1 MAAEDIDI
9 FDQDHMTIEAY
20 DPEGNLTERKII
32 FSASQEGDPLVSG
45 ARMEFDALNAPPTFN
60 FSQEKPV
67 RMVDPVGG
75 SVVEVPA
82 DFEVVKSYMDAGYQL
97 ELPPLGGTGG
107 PVTQIKRRPKRG
119 FGKYPSAYKSK
130 RAAQQAAAQA
140 AAMQG
145 LGSQADLMK
154 GAMSQREFDQ
164 FNKFNKGGSVDDF
177 DIFDY
182 LPSEAQVAY
191 FGSQFAPGM
200 GLVDASGELP
210 AMPAGDVELID
221 AFAAE
226 DMPSIGEN
234 IDRGEYFDAA
244 MQGLGVLGDAMYMV
258 PFAGAVTGPTLG
270 TVSKGLGIAG
280 KAAKRGIESLDFSV
294 DDLKKVFISDHPPVG
309 AVDVQTSKKGDT
321 RTVTEKIIRDRA
333 NSYEK
338 TLKQKGATG
347 AAVRRRDSARAANK
361 IEDLVPQER
370 IILDPNEL
378 YGHSLVPVQGDRS
391 GIGTL
396 TDIKGVPLS
405 IPVQVQGG
413 PGYPQ
418 FMGKGYGWASNY
430 GAASTKQSNI
440 EKALEETGLPPLGV
454 FTAMGREGINFSTP
468 VALSMVGQLDYL
480 QVPKK
485 HIQSF
490 NKFIKTQSPIKKDNK
505 IVKGIKDF
513 VGLDSPDLIPQL
525 LGEIPSSASAGDL
538 RKAVVAEMSKPS
550 RRDQGFPI
558 YEDVLQT
565 ITNPDLRVPPN
576 IPGAANPA
584 ETGYTIF
591 RGRPD
596 QPVFKEPSHLSY
608 DTVIPGD
615 YMGGLIGRGV
625 PPELM
630 FPQNFA
636 AMSKALTKP
645 QNPNVKPKP
654 FTRQEKTGSLMMNPK
669 LVEPVTDKLIED
681 LAQYLNRVYGTKY
694 AQGGIVSLTG
704 VAA

>member
-9 FDQDHMTIEAY
+9 FNQDHMTIEAY

-32 FSASQEGDPLVSG
+32 FSASQESDPLVSE
-45 ARMEFDALNAPPTFN
+45 AREKFDALNAPSTFN

-97 ELPPLGGTGG
+97 ELPPLGGGMGG
-107 PVTQIKRRPKRG
+107 PVGGIRPKRG
-119 FGKYPSAYKSK
+119 FKGKYPSAYQSK
-130 RAAQQAAAQA
+130 RAAAQA
-140 AAMQG
+140 AAKAAAMQQG

-164 FNKFNKGGSVDDF
+164 FNKFSKGGDVNDF

-226 DMPSIGEN
+226 DLPGMGEN
-234 IDRGEYFDAA
+234 IERGEYFDAA
-244 MQGLGVLGDAMYMV
+244 MQALGLLGDAMYMV
-258 PFAGAVTGPTLG
+258 PVAGAVTGPTLG

-280 KAAKRGIESLDFSV
+280 KAAKRGIQSLDFSV

-309 AVDVQTSKKGDT
+309 AVDVQTSKKGDI

-333 NSYEK
+333 NTYEK

-378 YGHSLVPVQGDRS
+378 YGYSLVPVQGDRS

-405 IPVQVQGG
+405 FPVQVQGG

-440 EKALEETGLPPLGV
+440 AKALEETGLPPLGV
-454 FTAMGREGINFSTP
+454 FTGMAREGINFSTP
-468 VALSMVGQLDYL
+468 VVLSMVGQLDYL
-480 QVPKK
+480 KIPKK
-485 HIQSF
+485 HIESF
-490 NKFIKTQSPIKKDNK
+490 NKTVRKGTKKQE
-505 IVKGIKDF
+505 GIKDF

-525 LGEIPSSASAGDL
+525 LGEIPSSSSAGDI
-538 RKAVVAEMSKPS
+538 RKAVIAEMSKPS

-565 ITNPDLRVPPN
+565 ITNPDLRIPPN

-591 RGRPD
+591 KGKPEAS
-596 QPVFKEPSHLSY
+596 VFKDPSHLSY

-636 AMSKALTKP
+636 DMSKALTKP
-645 QNPNVKPKP
+645 KNPKLKPRP
-654 FTRQEKTGSLMMNPK
+654 FTRSEMIGAMGKRQM
-669 LVEPVTDKLIED
+669 VEPVTDKLIED

>member
-1 MAAEDIDI
+1 
-9 FDQDHMTIEAY
+9 
-20 DPEGNLTERKII
+20 
-32 FSASQEGDPLVSG
+32 
-45 ARMEFDALNAPPTFN
+45 
-60 FSQEKPV
+60 
-67 RMVDPVGG
+67 
-75 SVVEVPA
+75 
-82 DFEVVKSYMDAGYQL
+82 
-97 ELPPLGGTGG
+97 
-107 PVTQIKRRPKRG
+107 
-119 FGKYPSAYKSK
+119 
-130 RAAQQAAAQA
+130 
-140 AAMQG
+140 
-145 LGSQADLMK
+145 
-154 GAMSQREFDQ
+154 
-164 FNKFNKGGSVDDF
+164 
-177 DIFDY
+177 
-182 LPSEAQVAY
+182 
-191 FGSQFAPGM
+191 
-200 GLVDASGELP
+200 
-210 AMPAGDVELID
+210 
-221 AFAAE
+221 
-226 DMPSIGEN
+226 
-234 IDRGEYFDAA
+234 
-244 MQGLGVLGDAMYMV
+244 MYMV
-258 PFAGAVTGPTLG
+258 PVAGAVTGPTLG

-280 KAAKRGIESLDFSV
+280 KAAKSGIESLDFSV

-333 NSYEK
+333 NTYEK

-378 YGHSLVPVQGDRS
+378 YGYSLVPVQGDRS

-430 GAASTKQSNI
+430 GAASNKQSNI
-440 EKALEETGLPPLGV
+440 AKALEETGLPPLGV

-558 YEDVLQT
+558 YEDVVQT
-565 ITNPDLRVPPN
+565 ITNPDLRIPPN

-654 FTRQEKTGSLMMNPK
+654 FTRSQMLGALRSRQM
-669 LVEPVTDKLIED
+669 VEPVTDKLIED

-694 AQGGIVSLTG
+694 AEGGSVNANTDQNIQMFKERLKQKGINELYSAADSLGIRLPEGIGVDSAADVIVNEIFYRTNIPIRKRKDTFTFEKELPRGGALGLYANPKNRSGGISLTKPLKKGGIVSLTG